1 MVASIVAK
9 SVPNVDKSVWE
20 TSTNLNLVLEL
31 GDQLSYLYWRIVS
44 SVSIGFFSSFC
55 NEEIER

>member
-20 TSTNLNLVLEL
+20 TSTNLILVQGKQPYENM
-31 GDQLSYLYWRIVS
+31 
-44 SVSIGFFSSFC
+44 SF
-55 NEEIER
+55 NWKLLL